1 MTEPTRPGGA
11 YGSGNVVNVGTNA
24 GVFAVG
30 DHAQATQVN
39 QGTDAEA
46 AIARLELALQHL
58 TAAAAAQLGG
68 EQAEQVGADADRV
81 IEEARRKWPDWDR
94 ITQLIGRITTRVGAV
109 AGLLEAVSQI
119 KGLIEA
125 LPH

>member
-1 MTEPTRPGGA
+1 MTEPTRPEGA
-11 YGSGNVVNVGTNA
+11 YGSGNFVNVGTNA

-30 DHAQATQVN
+30 HHAQATQVN
-39 QGTDAEA
+39 QNTDAEA
-46 AIARLELALQHL
+46 VIARLELALQQL

-94 ITQLIGRITTRVGAV
+94 ITQLLGRITTRVGAV
-109 AGLLEAVSQI
+109 AGLLGAVDQVKS
-119 KGLIEA
+119 LIEA